1 MGFRLFRRIRI
12 APGLSVN
19 LSKGGLSLSGGVR
32 GARVT
37 VGRRGVRGTVGAPGT
52 GVSYTET
59 SGGGGGGSSTPTQGR
74 GIGCGTIFVA
84 LIVLGLVV
92 NQCSPSKG
100 SWRQSAGATSESTPS
115 ASPTFTSRA
124 ADTSAP
130 IGLSVAALPEVKRG
144 GVVNLAISA
153 AYGSTCEVGVP
164 LAARTGDEP
173 AVVELPESGTAAVA
187 WKAGAKAASSVITV
201 VCTLGEQREAIEMT
215 LVVR

>member
-1 MGFRLFRRIRI
+1 MGVRLFRRIRI

-59 SGGGGGGSSTPTQGR
+59 SGGGGADSSTPAQGG
-74 GIGCGTIFVA
+74 GIGCGTILVL
-84 LIVLGLVV
+84 LIVLGFVV
-92 NQCSPSKG
+92 NQCSPSNG
-100 SWRQSAGATSESTPS
+100 SWRQSADPTQEPTPS
-115 ASPTFTSRA
+115 ASPT
-124 ADTSAP
+124 ADTSVP
-130 IGLSVAALPEVKRG
+130 IALSVAGLPAVKRG
-144 GVVNLAISA
+144 GAVNLEIRA

-164 LAARTGDEP
+164 LAARTGDAP
-173 AVVELPESGTAAVA
+173 AAIEIPESGTATVA
-187 WKAGAKAASSVITV
+187 WKAGAKPASSVITV
-201 VCTLGEQREAIEMT
+201 VCTLGEEREAIEMT

>member
-37 VGRRGVRGTVGAPGT
+37 AGRRGVRGTVGAPGT

-59 SGGGGGGSSTPTQGR
+59 SGGGGADSSTPAQGG
-74 GIGCGTIFVA
+74 GIGCGTILVL
-84 LIVLGLVV
+84 LIVLGFVV
-92 NQCSPSKG
+92 NQCSPSNG
-100 SWRQSAGATSESTPS
+100 SWRQSADPTQEPTPS
-115 ASPTFTSRA
+115 ASPT
-124 ADTSAP
+124 ADTSVP
-130 IGLSVAALPEVKRG
+130 IALSVAGLPAVKRG
-144 GVVNLAISA
+144 GAVNLEIRA

-164 LAARTGDEP
+164 LAARTGDAP
-173 AVVELPESGTAAVA
+173 AAIELPESGTATVA
-187 WKAGAKAASSVITV
+187 WKAGAKPATSVITV
-201 VCTLGEQREAIEMT
+201 VCTLGEEREAIEMT

>member
-59 SGGGGGGSSTPTQGR
+59 SGGGGADSSTPAQGG
-74 GIGCGTIFVA
+74 GIGCGTILVL
-84 LIVLGLVV
+84 LIVLGFVV
-92 NQCSPSKG
+92 NQCSPSNG
-100 SWRQSAGATSESTPS
+100 SWRQSADPTQEPTPS
-115 ASPTFTSRA
+115 ASPT
-124 ADTSAP
+124 ADTSVP
-130 IGLSVAALPEVKRG
+130 IALSVAGLPAVKRG
-144 GVVNLAISA
+144 GAVNLEIRA

-164 LAARTGDEP
+164 LAARTGDAP
-173 AVVELPESGTAAVA
+173 AAIELPESGTSTVA
-187 WKAGAKAASSVITV
+187 WKAGAKPATSVITV
-201 VCTLGEQREAIEMT
+201 VCTLGEEREAIEMT

>member
-52 GVSYTET
+52 GISYTET
-59 SGGGGGGSSTPTQGR
+59 SGGGGAGSSTPAQGG
-74 GIGCGTIFVA
+74 GIGCGTILVLLF
-84 LIVLGLVV
+84 VLGFVV
-92 NQCSPSKG
+92 NQCSPSNG
-100 SWRQSAGATSESTPS
+100 SWRQSADPTQEPTPS
-115 ASPTFTSRA
+115 ASPT
-124 ADTSAP
+124 ADTSVP
-130 IGLSVAALPEVKRG
+130 IALSVAGLPAVKRG
-144 GVVNLAISA
+144 GAVNLEIRA

-164 LAARTGDEP
+164 LAARTGDAP
-173 AVVELPESGTAAVA
+173 AAIELPESGTATVA

-201 VCTLGEQREAIEMT
+201 VCTLGEEREAIEMT

>member
-59 SGGGGGGSSTPTQGR
+59 SGGGGADSSTPAQGG
-74 GIGCGTIFVA
+74 GIGCGTILVL
-84 LIVLGLVV
+84 LIVLGFVV
-92 NQCSPSKG
+92 NQCSPSNG
-100 SWRQSAGATSESTPS
+100 SWRQSADPTQEPTPS
-115 ASPTFTSRA
+115 ALPT
-124 ADTSAP
+124 ADTSVP
-130 IGLSVAALPEVKRG
+130 IALSVAGLPAVKRG
-144 GVVNLAISA
+144 GAVNLEIRA

-164 LAARTGDEP
+164 LAARTGDAP
-173 AVVELPESGTAAVA
+173 TAIELPESGTATVA

-201 VCTLGEQREAIEMT
+201 VCTLGEEREAIEMT

>member
-52 GVSYTET
+52 GISYTET
-59 SGGGGGGSSTPTQGR
+59 SGGGGAGSSTPAQGG
-74 GIGCGTIFVA
+74 GIGCGTILVLLF
-84 LIVLGLVV
+84 VLGFVV
-92 NQCSPSKG
+92 NQCSPSNG
-100 SWRQSAGATSESTPS
+100 SWRQSADPTQEPTPS
-115 ASPTFTSRA
+115 ASPT
-124 ADTSAP
+124 ADTSVP
-130 IGLSVAALPEVKRG
+130 IALSVAGLPAVKRG
-144 GVVNLAISA
+144 GAVNLEIRA

-164 LAARTGDEP
+164 LAARTGDAP
-173 AVVELPESGTAAVA
+173 AAIELPESGTATVA
-187 WKAGAKAASSVITV
+187 WKAGAKPASSVITV
-201 VCTLGEQREAIEMT
+201 VCTLGEEREAIEMT

>member
-59 SGGGGGGSSTPTQGR
+59 SGGGGADSSTPAQGG
-74 GIGCGTIFVA
+74 GIGCGTILVLLF
-84 LIVLGLVV
+84 VLGFVV
-92 NQCSPSKG
+92 NQCSPSNG
-100 SWRQSAGATSESTPS
+100 SWRQSADPTQEPTPS
-115 ASPTFTSRA
+115 ASPT
-124 ADTSAP
+124 ADTSVP
-130 IGLSVAALPEVKRG
+130 IALSVAGLPAVKRG
-144 GVVNLAISA
+144 GAINLEIRA

-164 LAARTGDEP
+164 LAARTGDAP
-173 AVVELPESGTAAVA
+173 AAIELPESGTATVA
-187 WKAGAKAASSVITV
+187 WKAGAKPASSVITV
-201 VCTLGEQREAIEMT
+201 VCTLGEEREAIEMT

>member
-59 SGGGGGGSSTPTQGR
+59 SGGGGADSSTPAQGG
-74 GIGCGTIFVA
+74 GIGCGTILVL
-84 LIVLGLVV
+84 LIVLGFVV
-92 NQCSPSKG
+92 NQCSPSNG
-100 SWRQSAGATSESTPS
+100 SWRQSADPTQEPTPS
-115 ASPTFTSRA
+115 ASPT
-124 ADTSAP
+124 ADTSVP
-130 IGLSVAALPEVKRG
+130 IALSIAGLPAVKRG
-144 GVVNLAISA
+144 GAVNLEIRA

-164 LAARTGDEP
+164 LAARTGDAP
-173 AVVELPESGTAAVA
+173 AAIELPESGTATVA
-187 WKAGAKAASSVITV
+187 WKAGAKPATSVITV
-201 VCTLGEQREAIEMT
+201 VCTLGEEREAIEMT

>member
-52 GVSYTET
+52 GISYTET
-59 SGGGGGGSSTPTQGR
+59 SGGGGTGSSTPAQGG
-74 GIGCGTIFVA
+74 GIGCGTILVLLF
-84 LIVLGLVV
+84 VLGFVV
-92 NQCSPSKG
+92 NQCSPSNG
-100 SWRQSAGATSESTPS
+100 SWRQSADPTQEPTPS
-115 ASPTFTSRA
+115 ASPT
-124 ADTSAP
+124 ADTSVP
-130 IGLSVAALPEVKRG
+130 IALSVAGLPAVKRG
-144 GVVNLAISA
+144 GAINLEIRA

-164 LAARTGDEP
+164 LAARTGDAP
-173 AVVELPESGTAAVA
+173 AAIELPESGTATVA
-187 WKAGAKAASSVITV
+187 WKAGAKPASSVITV
-201 VCTLGEQREAIEMT
+201 VCTLGEEREAIEMT

>member
-59 SGGGGGGSSTPTQGR
+59 SGGGGADSSTPAQGG
-74 GIGCGTIFVA
+74 GIGCGTILVL
-84 LIVLGLVV
+84 LIVLGFVV
-92 NQCSPSKG
+92 NQCSPSNG
-100 SWRQSAGATSESTPS
+100 SWRQSADPTQEPTPS
-115 ASPTFTSRA
+115 ASPT
-124 ADTSAP
+124 ADASVP
-130 IGLSVAALPEVKRG
+130 IALSVAALPAVKRG
-144 GVVNLAISA
+144 GAVNLEIRA

-164 LAARTGDEP
+164 LAARTGDAP
-173 AVVELPESGTAAVA
+173 AAIELPESGTATVA
-187 WKAGAKAASSVITV
+187 WKAGAKPATSVITV
-201 VCTLGEQREAIEMT
+201 VCTLGEEREAIEMT

>member
-59 SGGGGGGSSTPTQGR
+59 SGGGGADSSTPAQGG
-74 GIGCGTIFVA
+74 GIGCGTILVL
-84 LIVLGLVV
+84 LIVLGFVV
-92 NQCSPSKG
+92 NQCSPSNG
-100 SWRQSAGATSESTPS
+100 SWRQSADPTQEPTPS
-115 ASPTFTSRA
+115 ASPT
-124 ADTSAP
+124 ADTSVP
-130 IGLSVAALPEVKRG
+130 IALSVAGLPAVKRG
-144 GVVNLAISA
+144 GAVNLEIRA

-164 LAARTGDEP
+164 LAARTGDAP
-173 AVVELPESGTAAVA
+173 AAIELPESGTATVA
-187 WKAGAKAASSVITV
+187 WKAGAKPATSVITV
-201 VCTLGEQREAIEMT
+201 VCTLGEEREAIEMT

>member
-52 GVSYTET
+52 GISYTET
-59 SGGGGGGSSTPTQGR
+59 SGGGGAGSSTPAQGG
-74 GIGCGTIFVA
+74 GIGCGTILVLLF
-84 LIVLGLVV
+84 VLGFVV
-92 NQCSPSKG
+92 NQCSPSNG
-100 SWRQSAGATSESTPS
+100 SWRQSADPTQEPTPS
-115 ASPTFTSRA
+115 ASPT
-124 ADTSAP
+124 ADTSVP
-130 IGLSVAALPEVKRG
+130 IALSVAGLPAVKRG
-144 GVVNLAISA
+144 GAVNLDIRA

-164 LAARTGDEP
+164 LAARTGDAP
-173 AVVELPESGTAAVA
+173 AAIELPESGTATVA
-187 WKAGAKAASSVITV
+187 WKAGAKAATSVITV
-201 VCTLGEQREAIEMT
+201 VCTLGEEREAIEMT

>member
-52 GVSYTET
+52 GISYTET
-59 SGGGGGGSSTPTQGR
+59 SGGGGTGSSTPAQGG
-74 GIGCGTIFVA
+74 GIGCGTILVLLF
-84 LIVLGLVV
+84 VLGFVV
-92 NQCSPSKG
+92 NQCSPSNG
-100 SWRQSAGATSESTPS
+100 SWRQSADPTQEPTPS
-115 ASPTFTSRA
+115 ASPT
-124 ADTSAP
+124 ADTSVP
-130 IGLSVAALPEVKRG
+130 IALSVAGLPAVKRG
-144 GVVNLAISA
+144 GAVNLEIRA

-164 LAARTGDEP
+164 LAARTGDAP
-173 AVVELPESGTAAVA
+173 AAIELPESGTATVA
-187 WKAGAKAASSVITV
+187 WKAGAKPATSVITV
-201 VCTLGEQREAIEMT
+201 VCTLGEEREAIEMT